1 MNIYVGNL
9 SYKTTDDDL
18 RQHFE
23 RFGEVSSAAVITDR
37 TTGQSKGFG
46 FVEMPNK
53 NEADEA
59 IEQTNGAEMNGRQL
73 RVNEAQPRP
82 RSGGGGPGR
91 GGPGRGG
98 GGGGRGGGGHRR

>member
-1 MNIYVGNL
+1 MTRESFWLVMNIYVGNL

-23 RFGEVSSAAVITDR
+23 RFGEVSSAKVITDR

-53 NEADEA
+53 NEAEEA
-59 IEQTNGAEMNGRQL
+59 VEQTNGAEMNGRQL
-73 RVNEAQPRP
+73 RVNEAQPRA
-82 RSGGGGPGR
+82 RYSGSGR
-91 GGPGRGG
+91 GGS
-98 GGGGRGGGGHRR
+98 GRGGGGHRR

>member
-23 RFGEVSSAAVITDR
+23 RFGEVSSAKVITDR

-53 NEADEA
+53 NEAEEA
-59 IEQTNGAEMNGRQL
+59 VEQTNGAEMNGRQL
-73 RVNEAQPRP
+73 RVNEAQPRA
-82 RSGGGGPGR
+82 RYSGSGR
-91 GGPGRGG
+91 GGS
-98 GGGGRGGGGHRR
+98 GRGGGGHRR